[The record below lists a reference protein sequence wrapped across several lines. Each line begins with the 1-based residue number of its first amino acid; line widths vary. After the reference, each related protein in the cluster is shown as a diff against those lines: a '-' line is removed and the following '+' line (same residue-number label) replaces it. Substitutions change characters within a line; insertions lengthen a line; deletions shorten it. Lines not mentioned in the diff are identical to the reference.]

1 MYPIRATRLM
11 VTTDVHVSQASN
23 SVVVEAL
30 DHLRRVEAEELVIV
44 PGAAVRVH
52 EEDDIGKLVVVVN
65 YVGEVDLE
73 RKN

>member
-1 MYPIRATRLM
+1 
-11 VTTDVHVSQASN
+11 
-23 SVVVEAL
+23 
-30 DHLRRVEAEELVIV
+30 V